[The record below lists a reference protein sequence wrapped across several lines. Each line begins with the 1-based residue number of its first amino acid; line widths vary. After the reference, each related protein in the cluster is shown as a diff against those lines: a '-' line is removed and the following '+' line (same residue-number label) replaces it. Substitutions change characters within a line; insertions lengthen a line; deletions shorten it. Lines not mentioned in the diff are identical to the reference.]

1 MTNTFSTH
9 SLVRMSDPNIKQ
21 IRLVGGT
28 EAATTRKRGGGRK
41 GTRKMELPSITK
53 DGGGSTSPGTMT
65 QLASTR
71 VEATVTSPEP
81 VGRNSGLTQA
91 GAPLQSAGSQQ
102 PVKVVL
108 AAPKKKSKVVLAAAK
123 APTPHGKT
131 KKNKAAR
138 KVRVSMAGLSRKI
151 HAAKTIRMKAT
162 EDKIADIKK
171 ALEKAGLI
179 KVGSKAPDTM
189 LRQMYADFMM
199 LKKRAL

>member
-1 MTNTFSTH
+1 
-9 SLVRMSDPNIKQ
+9 MSDPNIKQ

-41 GTRKMELPSITK
+41 GTRKMELPTNITK
-53 DGGGSTSPGTMT
+53 EGGGSTSPGTMT

-71 VEATVTSPEP
+71 VEPTIASPEP
-81 VGRNSGLTQA
+81 VGRNSAVTQA
-91 GAPLQSAGSQQ
+91 AAPLQSAGAQR

-131 KKNKAAR
+131 KKHKAAR

-151 HAAKTIRMKAT
+151 NAAKTIRMKAT

-179 KVGSKAPDTM
+179 RPGSKAPETM